1 MVIEEVGSSIRQIK
15 GKGMTITFTIKASF
29 FKLFKQGVQGFES
42 FYGKRGQGYWVLSGK
57 VSELGGAK
65 EDRTPDLY
73 NAIVALSQLSYG
85 PTCSSDL

>member
-1 MVIEEVGSSIRQIK
+1 M
-15 GKGMTITFTIKASF
+15 
-29 FKLFKQGVQGFES
+29 
-42 FYGKRGQGYWVLSGK
+42 VLSGRGRWAS
-57 VSELGGAK
+57 VWFRELGGAK